1 MLNNIFSFK
10 NIFQENRSQDNKVW
24 MCLITNWSDDTF
36 PNVFFEETKEKIVFH
51 IFDLFSHAITKLGM

>member
-10 NIFQENRSQDNKVW
+10 KIFQENRSQDNKVW

-36 PNVFFEETKEKIVFH
+36 PNFFSKKRKKRLYSIFSIYFH
-51 IFDLFSHAITKLGM
+51 TR